1 MLSRHYFLR
10 PPECRLRVSINLGGA
25 TIRHGADKKTHLWK
39 SIVKITGL
47 IGLVRPLLF
56 LVFQNKNVTGE
67 IVCRSLAI
75 DAQKA
80 QSEQHVET

>member
-1 MLSRHYFLR
+1 MIGITSQDA
-10 PPECRLRVSINLGGA
+10 PECRLRALINLGSA
-25 TIRHGADKKTHLWK
+25 TIGRGPDRKTHLWI

-67 IVCRSLAI
+67 IGCRSLAI